1 MASSSSRTK
10 FTMVAAFVLLLV
22 AVVAGSDDM
31 GSMPGMDPMPGMSPG
46 PSTSGSSRN
55 LVGAVMITV
64 LVPVVLTFLVTKDR
78 II

>member
-1 MASSSSRTK
+1 MVFSSSTTK

-31 GSMPGMDPMPGMSPG
+31 GSMPGMGPMPGMSPG

-55 LVGAVMITV
+55 LVGAVITV
-64 LVPVVLTFLVTKDR
+64 LVPVVLIFLVTKDR